1 MILPESKF
9 KFYEKVRISS
19 AAPAKAKVI
28 GELGAV
34 LGMAQGEDGR
44 WSYAVSIYSTGIS
57 WSCWENELVPTGEFD
72 RRETFYSGDSV
83 QVAVDKKGRGRI
95 VGRRSNKKPPK

>member
-1 MILPESKF
+1 MATAESRF

-19 AAPAKAKVI
+19 SAPKKAKI
-28 GELGAV
+28 NGELGAV
-34 LGMAQGEDGR
+34 LGMAQGEDGK
-44 WSYAVSIYSTGIS
+44 WSYAVSIYSTSIC
-57 WSCWENELVPTGEFD
+57 WNCWEDELIATGEFD

-95 VGRRSNKKPPK
+95 IGRRSTKHRPK

>member
-1 MILPESKF
+1 MTSSESKF

-19 AAPAKAKVI
+19 TAPAKAKVN
-28 GELGAV
+28 GELGAI
-34 LGMAQGEDGR
+34 LGMAQGDDGK
-44 WSYAVSIYSTGIS
+44 WSYAVSVYSTGTC

-72 RRETFYSGDSV
+72 RRETFYTGDSV

-95 VGRRSNKKPPK
+95 VGRRSNRKK

>member
-1 MILPESKF
+1 MAASESKF

-19 AAPAKAKVI
+19 SAPGKAKVN

-44 WSYAVSIYSTGIS
+44 WSYAVSVYSTGRTC
-57 WSCWENELVPTGEFD
+57 SCWENELVPTGEFD
-72 RRETFYSGDSV
+72 RRETFYTGDSV

-95 VGRRSNKKPPK
+95 VGRRSSKKRSQ